1 MVPNSEILTML
12 CGSDKLK
19 VLEMYQKK
27 LKGFIS
33 VKKTPQGLKL
43 LFDKKSEKSKDGFVS
58 VEELYNKIKDE
69 SWVTN
74 DPLDGLNVG
83 SFLAQLSFALNRI
96 PKAVEKFELLY
107 KERPEFYYQSAL
119 LDEYYNSKLINDGDL
134 RTDIVKRKI
143 YSVLLSAEADN
154 SLKSRICEI
163 LYSLNPKFKP
173 LVEKLDISLVEFLEV
188 EQNSNILFHII
199 AYLIMQ
205 KHGKDQRTHVFNYII
220 AITKQ
225 NDILC
230 DRYMDTTWRL
240 SETADVIDKDLFK
253 YVRFE
258 DENVWKIIK
267 TISTCDD
274 LHTFADYCNYIILG
288 QEKNRFGSQQTLTA
302 IEKIWSSDQ
311 SLAQFALLRAGI
323 IMQWFSLIA
332 NVNGIS
338 TSEFCANMVIDS
350 KKRRDLLSL
359 LVSYYAQKPDAPQP
373 LVTIDSYVAACIFYF
388 LMERIADGK
397 KLYFENNN
405 ETMYSH
411 VSALETRI
419 EEQKSEL
426 NEQKETIA
434 KKDEEIAILHN
445 EIEVLSSAASK
456 EDKAILKPYLDE
468 NAQLRKQ
475 IRELENK
482 IYAEESKTTELN
494 LLREFSFD
502 IKSNYESKETV
513 ALGSIIEGKK
523 IIVIGGHINWRNNL
537 KKKYPAIQVYDGHV
551 ETADLKPL
559 ETADFVFLNVSNMSH
574 GMYYRV
580 IDVLRK
586 GDVPFDYL
594 GRTINQELYEKEM
607 ADILQKRK
615 FHS

>member
-1 MVPNSEILTML
+1 
-12 CGSDKLK
+12 
-19 VLEMYQKK
+19 
-27 LKGFIS
+27 
-33 VKKTPQGLKL
+33 
-43 LFDKKSEKSKDGFVS
+43 
-58 VEELYNKIKDE
+58 
-69 SWVTN
+69 
-74 DPLDGLNVG
+74 
-83 SFLAQLSFALNRI
+83 
-96 PKAVEKFELLY
+96 
-107 KERPEFYYQSAL
+107 
-119 LDEYYNSKLINDGDL
+119 
-134 RTDIVKRKI
+134 
-143 YSVLLSAEADN
+143 
-154 SLKSRICEI
+154 
-163 LYSLNPKFKP
+163 
-173 LVEKLDISLVEFLEV
+173 
-188 EQNSNILFHII
+188 
-199 AYLIMQ
+199 
-205 KHGKDQRTHVFNYII
+205 
-220 AITKQ
+220 
-225 NDILC
+225 
-230 DRYMDTTWRL
+230 
-240 SETADVIDKDLFK
+240 
-253 YVRFE
+253 
-258 DENVWKIIK
+258 
-267 TISTCDD
+267 
-274 LHTFADYCNYIILG
+274 
-288 QEKNRFGSQQTLTA
+288 
-302 IEKIWSSDQ
+302 
-311 SLAQFALLRAGI
+311 
-323 IMQWFSLIA
+323 
-332 NVNGIS
+332 
-338 TSEFCANMVIDS
+338 MVIDS